1 MLTDKE
7 LNNLKDELDNCKR
20 PLFIF
25 DDDADGISS
34 FLLFYNYKK
43 EGKGIIVKTQPKL
56 TKENFSQRVISYQP
70 DKLFILDI
78 PVVDQEF
85 IDDIK
90 VPVVWVDHHDPL
102 DRENVRYFNPR
113 INTPHANSPTSLVC
127 YRTVK
132 GPLWIAMIGIVGD
145 WTLPKELAAELS
157 EQYPKLLDKSIDK
170 PEDALFN
177 SELGK
182 LIKIVSFILKGPT
195 SDVMKCIKIMTRIK
209 DPYEILDQKTPQGKF
224 IYKRF
229 DNINK
234 HYEEMLKDAVSKKN
248 KDKILKYVY
257 AGDRIS
263 FTKDLSNELL
273 YRFPN
278 KIILVAREK
287 NGEFKCSL
295 RSARIVIKDIVKSAL
310 IGLDGYGGGHEHACG
325 SCLRNEHD
333 FNEFIRRINE
343 KV

>member
-43 EGKGIIVKTQPKL
+43 EGSGIIVKTQPKL

-85 IDDIK
+85 IDYIK
-90 VPVVWVDHHDPL
+90 VPVVWVDHHEPL
-102 DRENVRYFNPR
+102 DRENVKYFNPR
-113 INTPHANSPTSLVC
+113 INSPHANSPTSLVC

-132 GPLWIAMIGIVGD
+132 GPLWVAMIGIVGD

-157 EQYPKLLDKSIDK
+157 EQYPNLLPKSIDK

-182 LIKIVSFILKGPT
+182 LIKMVSFILKGPT
-195 SDVMKCIKIMTRIK
+195 NDVMKCIKIMTRIK
-209 DPYEILDQKTPQGKF
+209 DPY
-224 IYKRF
+224 
-229 DNINK
+229 
-234 HYEEMLKDAVSKKN
+234 
-248 KDKILKYVY
+248 
-257 AGDRIS
+257 
-263 FTKDLSNELL
+263 
-273 YRFPN
+273 
-278 KIILVAREK
+278 
-287 NGEFKCSL
+287 
-295 RSARIVIKDIVKSAL
+295 
-310 IGLDGYGGGHEHACG
+310 
-325 SCLRNEHD
+325 
-333 FNEFIRRINE
+333 
-343 KV
+343 